1 MRFFYRSIVLCF
13 FCFYANHSFAQIP
26 APELYCI
33 KGDTVRWD
41 LPIISCGAFLS
52 YDLYYA
58 LSANGPYTLL
68 SSITNQSQT
77 SFVFT
82 NSPGGVIYYYMTTQA
97 ACGGQYS
104 ISSDTLDSASPL
116 PVDIQLVT
124 VLNDEV
130 TINWT
135 KGTSPE
141 THAYVIYKGLAGGAV
156 QAIDTVTS
164 LNYTDVGKATDD
176 STFTYYITALDR
188 CGGTSVFSKPHTTML
203 LKASIDT
210 CTKEVTLDFSPYVG
224 WPGGINYDIMVS
236 ENGGAET
243 IAGSTVQNTFVL
255 KGVADGTNLC
265 IRIVAHEPGQN
276 GLSYSNGVCLQTK
289 QTKTITDLCVVNF
302 DQSGGSNLASPVP
315 TDNIYYSIKTNQDI
329 LIPELFLQIADDP
342 SNINLQA
349 KSQISPTNAS
359 NSGVFEKSINGIS
372 YFTFSSTDACGN
384 IVNSNYIANLELKAI
399 LKPNNEVDFIW
410 SMLDWENAIVKS
422 YTLEKINS
430 DGTTEI
436 LTSGN
441 SSLLK
446 YKDLLKE
453 GTDTETKYCYRV
465 VASLDLDCNGTI
477 LEATCISNV
486 ACVEKEAGIFMAN
499 GFVPGGYTPEFAPVF
514 YFKESLQSY
523 EMSIFDRYG
532 GKIFTTKNTEKGWDG
547 NKGSQPM
554 PPGIYTYLV
563 KIKSSNGAEEEK
575 RGSLTLIR

>member
-1 MRFFYRSIVLCF
+1 MRFFYRSIVLCL

-26 APELYCI
+26 APALYCI
-33 KGDTVRWD
+33 KGDTIRWD
-41 LPIISCGAFLS
+41 LPIISCGAFQS

-58 LSANGPYTLL
+58 SNANGPYTLL

-116 PVDIQLVT
+116 PVDIELVT
-124 VLNDEV
+124 VLGDLV

-141 THAYVIYKGLAGGAV
+141 TDAYVIYKGLAGGAV
-156 QAIDTVTS
+156 QAIDTVTT

-203 LKASIDT
+203 LKAAIDT

-224 WPGGINYDIMVS
+224 WPGSINYDIMVS
-236 ENGGAET
+236 ENGEAET
-243 IAGSTVQNTFVL
+243 MVGSTVQNTFVL
-255 KGVADGTNLC
+255 KDVADETILC
-265 IRIVAHEPGQN
+265 VRIVAHEPGQN
-276 GLSYSNGVCLQTK
+276 GLSYSNEVCLQTK
-289 QTKTITDLCVVNF
+289 QAKTITNLCVVIF
-302 DQSGGSNLASPVP
+302 DQSTGSESVDP
-315 TDNIYYSIKTNQDI
+315 TPTNMVYFGIKTNEDI
-329 LIPELFLQIADDP
+329 LLPNLFLQVAQEPSKISIQTKNQISQ
-342 SNINLQA
+342 SNIANTGFFQ
-349 KSQISPTNAS
+349 KDFD
-359 NSGVFEKSINGIS
+359 GVN
-372 YFTFSSTDACGN
+372 YYTFSSTDACGN
-384 IVNSNYIANLELKAI
+384 TVNSNYFTNLELKAT
-399 LKPNNEVDFIW
+399 LKQNNEVDFKW
-410 SMLDWENAIVKS
+410 NALDWENATVKS
-422 YTLEKINS
+422 YTLERFNPDI
-430 DGTTEI
+430 TTEAI
-436 LTSGN
+436 TSGDA
-441 SSLLK
+441 SLLK
-446 YKDLLKE
+446 YKYQLQE

-465 VASLDLDCNGTI
+465 VALLDLDCGG
-477 LEATCISNV
+477 LLKEVTCISNI
-486 ACVEKEAGIFMAN
+486 ACVEKEAGFFMAN

-563 KIKSSNGAEEEK
+563 KIKSSNGAKEEK